1 MTLVVGHRG
10 AARHAPENTLES
22 FRLGVE
28 MGADA
33 IELDVHLTAD
43 GQLAVIHDETLD
55 RTTDR
60 TGRVADLTMDEI
72 READAG
78 ATFVRPDDSG
88 FPFAGT
94 GLRVPTLPEVLDWL
108 PDGVGLV
115 VEVKAR
121 AAADA
126 VVAAVAERPVRT
138 AGILAVISFDE
149 VAIDR
154 VHELDPTGR
163 TGYLLVPTQPVEPA
177 LVWATEHGHAG
188 VLPWGWRPRP
198 RSAAAAGPGPRVR
211 PRDRVLRR
219 QRPRAHAA
227 PRGVWPVGLRDR
239 RARRGPCGRS
249 PLRGTPA
256 RRAPRPRCCR
266 RRPDP
271 RAPRGRRPGRRHRRQ
286 R

>member
-43 GQLAVIHDETLD
+43 GQLAVIHDETLE

-72 READAG
+72 RTADAG

-88 FPFAGT
+88 FAFAGT
-94 GLRVPTLPEVLDWL
+94 GLRVPTLTEVLDWL

-115 VEVKAR
+115 VEIKAR

-126 VVAAVAERPVRT
+126 VVAAVADRPVRT
-138 AGILAVISFDE
+138 AGRLAVISFDE

-163 TGYLLVPTQPVEPA
+163 TGYLLVPTQPVEPS

-188 VLPWGWRPRP
+188 VFPWDGDLGLDPLPLLAQAHAFGREIGCYVVNDPERMQHLAACGLWGFVTDVPDVARAALP
-198 RSAAAAGPGPRVR
+198 RSEDAG
-211 PRDRVLRR
+211 
-219 QRPRAHAA
+219 ATSA
-227 PRGVWPVGLRDR
+227 
-239 RARRGPCGRS
+239 
-249 PLRGTPA
+249 
-256 RRAPRPRCCR
+256 
-266 RRPDP
+266 
-271 RAPRGRRPGRRHRRQ
+271 
-286 R
+286 